1 MAESAHSCQYFW
13 RRGKYLE
20 NSQMKSNSL
29 RTKIIHIRLKFTG
42 SDEVTQDI
50 SQLLENSI
58 LQIAAMEVEERITNF
73 EAKYT
78 ESDPNSQIRD

>member
-1 MAESAHSCQYFW
+1 
-13 RRGKYLE
+13 
-20 NSQMKSNSL
+20 MKSNSL

-78 ESDPNSQIRD
+78 EFEPNSQIRD